1 MTLLKRFLAVV
12 TKRAYWQLY
21 IIGLVILIAS
31 GWLWWTR
38 VHMSTERVFWGMVSN
53 SLSTSG
59 VTMEIDQ
66 ADGQS
71 SIKQLI
77 QVELGDTDQAHS
89 LTTLKQGNTEVK
101 TEIIGTR
108 EMDYTRY
115 RGINTDQKNAQGK
128 PLNVSKVLNVWS
140 KSDEIQQSE
149 TQASGHQLLSQ
160 SLLGIG
166 LPVGSV
172 PVPIGKLTP
181 AQREDMLR
189 LIKSEKIYDISF
201 DKVKKERKD
210 GRLQYVYEAKIQTI
224 LYVRMMKQFAKDLGF
239 HELDQV
245 DPNSYQS
252 AEELKVKLT
261 VDALSRQLVAVDN
274 PAAGYGQKYKG
285 YGLPLKVTIPKNP
298 VTATELQEKL
308 LEL

>member
-1 MTLLKRFLAVV
+1 MTLLKRFLSVV

-38 VHMSTERVFWGMVSN
+38 VHMNTERVFWGMINN
-53 SLSTSG
+53 SLSTQG

-66 ADGQS
+66 SDGQS
-71 SIKQLI
+71 SIKQLM
-77 QVELGDTDQAHS
+77 QMELGDVDQAHS

-108 EMDYTRY
+108 EADYTRY
-115 RGINTDQKNAQGK
+115 RSINTDQKNAQGK
-128 PLNVSKVLNVWS
+128 PLNVSKILNVWS
-140 KSDEIQQSE
+140 KSDDLQQSE

-172 PVPIGKLTP
+172 PVPIGELTP
-181 AQREDMLR
+181 GQREDMLR

-224 LYVRMMKQFAKDLGF
+224 LYVRMMKQFAKNLGF

-274 PAAGYGQKYKG
+274 PTAGYAQKYKG
-285 YGLPLKVTIPKNP
+285 YGLPLKVEIPKDP